1 MELPAPFN
9 ENSFGDQL
17 GWELKC
23 SELSEGEKVEMI
35 KISLIMKSGGMFVTP
50 APKTG
55 NCSTCG
61 SGT

>member
-17 GWELKC
+17 WGELKC
-23 SELSEGEKVEMI
+23 SELSGEKVEMI
-35 KISLIMKSGGMFVTP
+35 KISLIMKSGGMFVTT
-50 APKTG
+50 APRTG
-55 NCSTCG
+55 TCSTCG